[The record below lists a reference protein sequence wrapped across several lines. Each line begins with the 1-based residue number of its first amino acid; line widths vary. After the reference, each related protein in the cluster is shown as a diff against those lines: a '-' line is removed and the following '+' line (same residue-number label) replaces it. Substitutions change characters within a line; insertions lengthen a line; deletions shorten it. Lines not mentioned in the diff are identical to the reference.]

1 MFTYN
6 KWWSALALALA
17 APGVSCAC
25 ACGCGV
31 FDVGT
36 SSMFPSHSGGMVFL
50 EEDFM
55 DQNSNWSGT
64 SRAPGDNN
72 EDKRIRTSF
81 WTAGIQYLF
90 NRSWGA
96 ALEIPYWDRR
106 FVTTDAGGGLAGFNH
121 SALGDVRLK
130 AIYTG
135 FSPDLSTG
143 ITFGVKLP
151 TGDSSYANFDPD
163 TQIGSGSTDL
173 LLGAYHLGALTQ
185 DNQWSWF
192 THAQW
197 QQPLQHTSSYR
208 PGSEINAVTGI
219 YYHGWSF
226 GNSMRLAPV
235 LQVSASYRRH
245 DGGPFGHPEDSG
257 YTRAFITPGVELN
270 AGKTRVYAD
279 VGLPLYTNTSGNQ
292 LVATTLFRLNVSFNL

>member
-6 KWWSALALALA
+6 KWLALALAFA

-50 EEDFM
+50 EQDFM

-81 WTAGIQYLF
+81 WTVGMQYLF

-106 FVTTDAGGGLAGFNH
+106 FVTTDASGTVAAFNH

-163 TQIGSGSTDL
+163 TEIGTGSTDL

-192 THAQW
+192 TNAQW
-197 QQPLQHTSSYR
+197 QQPLAHASRYR

-219 YYHGWSF
+219 YYHGWNF
-226 GNSMRLAPV
+226 GNSARLAPV

-245 DGGPFGHPEDSG
+245 DGGPLGHPEDSG
-257 YTRAFITPGVELN
+257 YARAFIRPGVELQ
-270 AGKTRVYAD
+270 AGKSRIYAD
-279 VGLPLYTNTSGNQ
+279 VGLPFYTNTSGNQ

>member
-6 KWWSALALALA
+6 KWLALALAFA

-50 EEDFM
+50 EQDFM

-81 WTAGIQYLF
+81 WTVGMQYLF

-106 FVTTDAGGGLAGFNH
+106 FVTTDASGTVAAFNH

-163 TQIGSGSTDL
+163 TEIGTGSTDL

-192 THAQW
+192 TNAQW
-197 QQPLQHTSSYR
+197 QQPLAHASRYR

-245 DGGPFGHPEDSG
+245 DGGPLGHPEDSG
-257 YTRAFITPGVELN
+257 YARAFIRPGVELQ
-270 AGKTRVYAD
+270 AGESRIYAD
-279 VGLPLYTNTSGNQ
+279 VGLPFYTNTSGNQ